1 MCDIA
6 RANGIK
12 PVICSVLPA
21 RKYSWRPEI
30 TDCAEQIILKVLK

>member
-1 MCDIA
+1 MIFSRPEFVAVKCNPD
-6 RANGIK
+6 
-12 PVICSVLPA
+12 